1 MYMTV
6 GLAKKMIDILYISKK
21 SCNFVAKFL
30 MKNILTNTM
39 LMKRLILS
47 ILVLTLALGVNAKN
61 YLISSEATTDSTTIN
76 YKGGEYVVGVDAFAN
91 LAALLNASPEAN
103 SNVYVA
109 PGTYSEAITINVN
122 GLKFYGNN
130 ANCESRSKN
139 RNTAESIITGR
150 WTIAANNIVV
160 NGFTLQGNGQMYEWD
175 ARNGK
180 AISGFKFLYNIVTS
194 STVAKNAEY
203 GVLQFGHYAGGS
215 EAVDTQWQNRY
226 QNFEVKHNVFSGSA
240 QNKANFVSISGA
252 FGTTSIEDNTFT
264 DGGTSIYLNNGNGTM
279 NIKNNTFKNVG
290 DTNRIAQGSTYGEF
304 CISMRYCC
312 KSATNIYIQNNVFNN
327 CQGQGS
333 MYCLIRFFNGDKSNA
348 IMPLATSRLYMN
360 YNIFTKKPLHS
371 SRDYNYIY
379 YSNDEYTGSAL
390 TVDCRFNEYDNSELC
405 IGTVYLPSETTAGRV
420 FASSMGEFNFASSA
434 GTTAD
439 YFVSPCGTT
448 IKSQSMK
455 STRVCQSFDIDETTD
470 DMYFLQI
477 DPNNGAKGYEPQ
489 TVTRYYKKSDGT
501 TGKQYMYLGNA
512 AHGSNLAVCRM
523 SDGKLYLFTGG
534 NSETSKSTSR
544 AICIFPFVSGATADL
559 QKTSFTH
566 SGKTYTIKQMTSGNG
581 HTNQY
586 PSIDKQNRL
595 LCECSRSSNYMYF
608 VIYDLDDAFNNL
620 GNATKLKSIKIQK
633 LTNPFSSSSNPQYGD
648 TDQGYMYWPFQGFT
662 INGDYIYQAEGMG
675 GGTNGLDG
683 YETVTYEGKNLPIVM
698 LNAYNWRTNKW
709 AYRKPVMKSAII
721 NMSHGEPEG
730 WKMRRG
736 AKGRTNMYLQIANG
750 ASGSR
755 NNNVFEYVADVVNG
769 YKYKVPAVTVTPS
782 VTNLTYNTTSL
793 DAVAQTVKLT
803 NDYLLGGFYAVITG
817 EDAADFLVQY
827 ATTNKHGKVWDT
839 KTDVKVTFTPK
850 EGKTNYKAVLRISTP
865 NATDIVIPI
874 QATYTAPTPPTPPT
888 PTTPDSVH
896 YELNGGELPKA
907 AEVPTNDSLWT
918 AFKPYYNTFY
928 GLNRADQPITEVTT
942 FAAAKMCEIM
952 TAAESEYKWL
962 GDYITEVAA
971 AQAYILTSD
980 TLADGMEALW
990 RWHVHSF
997 FNCNQRT
1004 DWPQT
1009 ADFTEA
1015 GQPEAW
1021 GPAYQEVYGTAVVLP
1036 AVITETFVLP
1046 TPVKEGYTFG
1056 GWYWE
1061 TDFSGTPVTQLEV
1074 GAHGTLYAKWVE
1086 NVVDTPDPEPAVM
1099 NYELNGGELPKAADV
1114 PTNDSLWTTFKV
1126 AYKSYYNYSRAFELI
1141 TEVSSFLYGGA
1152 LNDSLSVKHML
1163 VDATSGWKWLGDY
1176 IIDITSSQSQPLESE
1191 SNWRWNVHAFFNCN
1205 DGTKQGNQAAE
1216 SADYSVVGKP
1226 EAWGTA
1232 YQKEYGEA
1240 VVLPTIITGTYV
1252 LPEPTKDGYNFGG
1265 WYWEAD
1271 FVGTPVTELHV
1282 GDSGTLYAKWNAK
1295 QPGTPTSLDLLNI
1308 EGHSSAV
1315 KFLYNGKIVIVR
1327 EGQMYDMQ
1335 GRIIL

>member
-1 MYMTV
+1 
-6 GLAKKMIDILYISKK
+6 
-21 SCNFVAKFL
+21 
-30 MKNILTNTM
+30 
-39 LMKRLILS
+39 MKRLILS

-360 YNIFTKKPLHS
+360 YNIFTKKSLHS

-501 TGKQYMYLGNA
+501 TGKQYMYLGND

-782 VTNLTYNTTSL
+782 VTSLTYNTTSL

-850 EGKTNYKAVLRISTP
+850 EGKTSYKAVLRISTP

-1163 VDATSGWKWLGDY
+1163 VDATSGWKWFGDY

-1216 SADYSVVGKP
+1216 SADYSVAGKP

>member
-865 NATDIVIPI
+865 NATDIVIPL

-1061 TDFSGTPVTQLEV
+1061 TDFSGTPITQLEV
-1074 GAHGTLYAKWVE
+1074 GAHGTLYAKWV
-1086 NVVDTPDPEPAVM
+1086 DPEPAVM

-1216 SADYSVVGKP
+1216 SADYSVAGKP

>member
-327 CQGQGS
+327 CQGQGL

>member
-6 GLAKKMIDILYISKK
+6 GLAKKMIDILHISKK

-264 DGGTSIYLNNGNGTM
+264 DGGTSIYLNNSNGTM

-379 YSNDEYTGSAL
+379 YSNDEYTGNAL

-782 VTNLTYNTTSL
+782 VTSLTYNTTSL

-850 EGKTNYKAVLRISTP
+850 EGKTSYKAVLRISTP

-1216 SADYSVVGKP
+1216 SADYSVAGKP

>member
-1061 TDFSGTPVTQLEV
+1061 TDFSGTPITQLEV

-1086 NVVDTPDPEPAVM
+1086 NVVDTPNPEPAVM

-1216 SADYSVVGKP
+1216 SADYSVAGKP

-1240 VVLPTIITGTYV
+1240 VVLPTIITDTYV